1 MGPARKH
8 CGVWYQVD
16 LVLEPPWSN
25 TSRMAHFSPAV
36 PSHNNPTVSND
47 ALTTELY

>member
-16 LVLEPPWSN
+16 LVLES
-25 TSRMAHFSPAV
+25 TLVEH
-36 PSHNNPTVSND
+36 
-47 ALTTELY
+47 LTHGPLLACGAES